1 MAIRLVAMDLD
12 GTLVDSR
19 RNVSEYTKKVIAKY
33 AALGVAFAFCSGRVD
48 NEMDSVYAALPE
60 VKYAILA
67 NGAYGLELPERRR
80 IFANSLSPDKVRLI
94 RATYAKY
101 DHMFEIMLGPCVYS
115 DANCLGRPEDYGAEY
130 LGDVLA
136 RTRTPVDDMS
146 VFVRDLTESADKVNI
161 FFTSPQEQLKMIEI
175 AAGLGTDFTHPERT
189 NVEFTARGVNKGS
202 GLKFLAETL
211 GISPDEIMAIG
222 DNNNDLTMLEYAV
235 HSVAMGNSDD
245 SIKKIA
251 RYVTDTNDNDGAAKA
266 IERIIG

>member
-1 MAIRLVAMDLD
+1 MAV
-12 GTLVDSR
+12 V
-19 RNVSEYTKKVIAKY
+19 
-33 AALGVAFAFCSGRVD
+33 
-48 NEMDSVYAALPE
+48 
-60 VKYAILA
+60 
-67 NGAYGLELPERRR
+67 
-80 IFANSLSPDKVRLI
+80 
-94 RATYAKY
+94 
-101 DHMFEIMLGPCVYS
+101 
-115 DANCLGRPEDYGAEY
+115 
-130 LGDVLA
+130 
-136 RTRTPVDDMS
+136 
-146 VFVRDLTESADKVNI
+146 
-161 FFTSPQEQLKMIEI
+161 TSPQEQLKMIEI
-175 AAGLGTDFTHPERT
+175 ASGLGTDFTHPERT